1 MPDRLRRHEQ
11 RSLFGEI
18 LDWMLAPL
26 LLLWPMSL
34 GLTWLVAQGI
44 ANRPY
49 DRELAEAV
57 LALAGQASVQVVS
70 AEGPAPPELRQTLDR
85 TAASLLRSEED
96 GDNVYFQVLGARG
109 QLMAGDARLNLP
121 DNSPFAESRRGPS
134 DLGGVR
140 FRDDFMGDEPV
151 RVAWLALPGGGGE
164 GDALVQV
171 AETLGK
177 RSRLATEII
186 KGVLL
191 PQFVILPVAVLLV
204 WLALAR
210 GIRPLADLQQRIR
223 RRDSTDLS
231 PIEVGGVPDEVAPLV
246 GAINDLLQ
254 RLDQTIA
261 AQRHFLADAA
271 HQLKTPLAGLR
282 MQAELAAREIEAGR
296 GDTATMRHSLEQIAV
311 STQRAA
317 HMVNQLLA
325 MARADA
331 ASGQVLQQQPVDLAA
346 LVRSVVRDFVAKA
359 MDRRIDLGY
368 EGPDDEAAPASV
380 TLQGEPV
387 LLGELVRNLVD
398 NALQYTPA
406 GGTVTARVVP
416 DPFGQVVVLQVEDT
430 GPGIPPAER
439 DAVFRPFYRALG
451 TQVDGSGLGL
461 AIVHEIAQRHGASIT
476 LADARPRHAGPAAP
490 SPGALFTV
498 RFPLAAALP
507 PASSA

>member
-1 MPDRLRRHEQ
+1 
-11 RSLFGEI
+11 
-18 LDWMLAPL
+18 
-26 LLLWPMSL
+26 
-34 GLTWLVAQGI
+34 
-44 ANRPY
+44 
-49 DRELAEAV
+49 
-57 LALAGQASVQVVS
+57 
-70 AEGPAPPELRQTLDR
+70 
-85 TAASLLRSEED
+85 
-96 GDNVYFQVLGARG
+96 
-109 QLMAGDARLNLP
+109 
-121 DNSPFAESRRGPS
+121 
-134 DLGGVR
+134 
-140 FRDDFMGDEPV
+140 
-151 RVAWLALPGGGGE
+151 
-164 GDALVQV
+164 VQV
-171 AETLGK
+171 AETFGK

-204 WLALAR
+204 WLALSR
-210 GIRPLADLQQRIR
+210 GIRPLADVQQRIR

-231 PIEVGGVPDEVAPLV
+231 PIETAGVPDEVAPLV
-246 GAINDLLQ
+246 DSINDLLQ
-254 RLDQTIA
+254 RLDHTIA

-282 MQAELAAREIEAGR
+282 MQAELASRDIAAGR
-296 GDTATMRHSLEQIAV
+296 GDAATMTHSLDQIAV

-331 ASGQVLQQQPVDLAA
+331 AAGQVLQHQAVNLAA

-368 EGPDDEAAPASV
+368 EGPDEDAPPAGL
-380 TLQGEPV
+380 TLLGEPV

-461 AIVHEIAQRHGASIT
+461 AIVQEIAQRHGATIT
-476 LADARPRHAGPAAP
+476 LADARPRHAATASSP
-490 SPGALFTV
+490 PGALFTV
-498 RFPLAAALP
+498 RFPLAAAGRDG
-507 PASSA
+507 

>member
-1 MPDRLRRHEQ
+1 VPDRLRRHEQ

-57 LALAGQASVQVVS
+57 MALARQASVQTVS
-70 AEGPAPPELRQTLDR
+70 AEGPPPTDLRLALER
-85 TAASLLRSEED
+85 TASSLLRGEED
-96 GDNVYFQVLGARG
+96 GDNVYFQVLGRRG
-109 QLMAGDARLNLP
+109 QLVAGDARLALP
-121 DNSPFAESRRGPS
+121 DDSPFAATRGGPV
-134 DLGGVR
+134 DVGGVR
-140 FRDDFMGDEPV
+140 FRDDFLGDEPV
-151 RVAWLALPGGGGE
+151 RVAWLALPGGE

-246 GAINDLLQ
+246 DSINDLLQ
-254 RLDQTIA
+254 RLDLTIA

-282 MQAELAAREIEAGR
+282 MQAELAAREVEAGR
-296 GDTATMRHSLEQIAV
+296 GDTAAMKHSLEQIAL

-331 ASGQVLQQQPVDLAA
+331 ASGQVLQHQPVDLAA
-346 LVRSVVRDFVAKA
+346 LVRTVVRDFVVKA

-368 EGPDDEAAPASV
+368 EGPDDEAVASSV
-380 TLQGEPV
+380 TLLGEPV

-461 AIVHEIAQRHGASIT
+461 AIVQEIAQRHGASIT

-490 SPGALFTV
+490 PPGALFTV
-498 RFPLAAALP
+498 RFPLAGSAA